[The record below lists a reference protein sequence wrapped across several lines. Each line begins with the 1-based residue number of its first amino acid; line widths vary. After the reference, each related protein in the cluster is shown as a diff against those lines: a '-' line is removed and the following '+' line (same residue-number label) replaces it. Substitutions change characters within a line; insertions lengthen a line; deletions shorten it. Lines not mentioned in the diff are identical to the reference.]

1 MIANAAQYL
10 VFRRGIVYEGG
21 RDQLWA
27 LYPMPLISPATCE
40 RIEERNLVFRE
51 DSFDPLTR
59 IRRGRFYQRHGGRG
73 AMRWQALFVSN
84 GLYGQLL
91 GVPYCGEFD
100 EEDSCKLVRIPDE
113 KTIRTAVVQIGTESA
128 TTAWRVVDIEQN
140 LFGQQVV
147 TLRAKSLFGVLPE
160 LSGEL
165 LDKQNSS
172 LKQDKITQ
180 IGLSLDRL
188 VDTHHRL
195 QPVPTVDV
203 ARETARVILAAW
215 IGSEADSKDLKDV
228 IDLIPEKMGVLR
240 NTAYIVNRLHPRAK
254 TAEQEAQ
261 ARKGSSLREPTED
274 DAQTSVH
281 LIGMMLREIGW
292 ATA

>member
-1 MIANAAQYL
+1 VIANAAQYL

-40 RIEERNLVFRE
+40 RIEVRDLVFRE

-59 IRRGRFYQRHGGRG
+59 IRRGRFYQRYGGRG
-73 AMRWQALFVSN
+73 AMRWQASFVSN
-84 GLYGQLL
+84 GLYGPLL
-91 GVPYCGEFD
+91 GVPYCDEFD

-203 ARETARVILAAW
+203 ARETARVLLAAW
-215 IGSEADSKDLKDV
+215 IGSEAVSKDLKDV
-228 IDLIPEKMGVLR
+228 IDLIPEKMSVLR

-261 ARKGSSLREPTED
+261 ARKGNSLREPIED

-292 ATA
+292 AAA